1 MQQMPRKLVKRNTKR
16 YRASMVYPWLLS
28 APCIDLKGGIVRYTT
43 ADGFNVCEKKHSQSH
58 GWFKEEHEAVW
69 HLVIMLAG
77 SSILAK
83 SGKVAVPMLARFQ
96 LYDLKKIT
104 NEIIKHYNLN

>member
-1 MQQMPRKLVKRNTKR
+1 
-16 YRASMVYPWLLS
+16 MVYPWLLS

-43 ADGFNVCEKKHSQSH
+43 PEGFNVCEKKHTSFH
-58 GWFKEEHEAVW
+58 AWFKEEHEAVW

-77 SSILAK
+77 SSVMAK
-83 SGKVAVPMLARFQ
+83 SNKVHIPMLVRFQ

-104 NEIIKHYNLN
+104 NEIIRHYNPN